1 MSRVAILT
9 EDLEK
14 LKGQG
19 IIKEFVHMQPKW
31 LITFDSGP
39 DQFYTNKEAFAFVLG
54 ATTRLATSLYCGW
67 TPS

>member
-14 LKGQG
+14 LKSQG
-19 IIKEFVHMQPKW
+19 IILEFVHMQPKW
-31 LITFDSGP
+31 LITFRSGP

-54 ATTRLATSLYCGW
+54 ATEGLTNSLYC
-67 TPS
+67 